1 MESKVHFKGTTS
13 KDHSAGRQGKS
24 RKISSEAREAS
35 QLKKM
40 MMLSLSG
47 LV

>member
-24 RKISSEAREAS
+24 REISSEAKRG
-35 QLKKM
+35 QPVKKNDDA
-40 MMLSLSG
+40 
-47 LV
+47 